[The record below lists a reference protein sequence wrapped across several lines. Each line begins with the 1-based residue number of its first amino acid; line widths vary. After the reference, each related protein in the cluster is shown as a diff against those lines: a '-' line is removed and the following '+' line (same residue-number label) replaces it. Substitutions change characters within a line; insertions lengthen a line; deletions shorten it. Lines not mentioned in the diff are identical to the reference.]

1 MSELITRR
9 TFLKITGAAMAAAA
23 AGGMLA
29 GCGGAYASTPENL
42 VAPSIDNTD
51 FANFGSFTADIGPLS
66 GQWTSSSIYE
76 SDTRHNYFYT
86 GFKLDNSSGNSS
98 VTVNTSNFAFSHTA
112 GGTGK
117 VCGLGY
123 KGLNSSKTAY
133 VFYQSLT
140 VPAGQSQTVILFIDI
155 GPVTTSSFGRFYRG
169 TITIT
174 LGKLNNQTAAFTFNG
189 LISDPS
195 STVS

>member
-9 TFLKITGAAMAAAA
+9 TFLKATGAAALVAA
-23 AGGMLA
+23 AGSMLV
-29 GCGGAYASTPENL
+29 GCGDGAYASTPENL
-42 VAPSIDNTD
+42 VAPPIDNSD

-86 GFKLDNSSGNSS
+86 GFKLDNDS
-98 VTVNTSNFAFSHTA
+98 
-112 GGTGK
+112 
-117 VCGLGY
+117 
-123 KGLNSSKTAY
+123 
-133 VFYQSLT
+133 
-140 VPAGQSQTVILFIDI
+140 
-155 GPVTTSSFGRFYRG
+155 GPVTTSSFDKFYRG

-174 LGKLNNQTAAFTFNG
+174 LSKLNNQTATFTFNG